1 MRLSRGELRRRRLVT
16 PDLFLLFL
24 ELADEA
30 FFVDCAMAAGVS
42 AAKPAHKIRSAS
54 TPTDCQ
60 RLRTTLCL
68 LSPKI
73 GAHNGTVVFGQAAY
87 QFVIEVIAAR
97 GRSIAITLPIG
108 RTALLDVVLQA
119 VIYIFVFASLGDFG
133 LVVQLDF
140 IHQQAG
146 KTLCL
151 AVNVRLFERH
161 LRKRVCGRRGS
172 GRRCYA
178 YRFGFCNRSRFL
190 GGSWSNM
197 LGSMPGKGIRIS
209 RNRLRLRR
217 GLCSFLDRSIRSSF
231 LRRLLA

>member
-1 MRLSRGELRRRRLVT
+1 MRRSRGELRRRRLLA
-16 PDLFLLFL
+16 PALAGLFLLFL

-30 FFVDCAMAAGVS
+30 LFVDCATAAGAS

-87 QFVIEVIAAR
+87 QFVIEIIAAR
-97 GRSIAITLPIG
+97 GRSIAITLPVS
-108 RTALLDVVLQA
+108 RTALLD
-119 VIYIFVFASLGDFG
+119 
-133 LVVQLDF
+133 F
-140 IHQQAG
+140 ILQQAG

-151 AVNVRLFERH
+151 AVNIRLFGRH
-161 LRKRVCGRRGS
+161 LGRRVRHRRGS
-172 GRRCYA
+172 SRRCYA
-178 YRFGFCNRSRFL
+178 YRFGFCYCSRL
-190 GGSWSNM
+190 LDRSWSYM
-197 LGSMPGKGIRIS
+197 LGSMPGKGIRVR

>member
-1 MRLSRGELRRRRLVT
+1 MRRSRGELRRRRLLA
-16 PDLFLLFL
+16 PALAGLFLLFL

-30 FFVDCAMAAGVS
+30 LFVDCATAAGAS

-54 TPTDCQ
+54 IPTDCQ
-60 RLRTTLCL
+60 RLRTTLYL

-119 VIYIFVFASLGDFG
+119 VIDIFVLASLGDFG

-140 IHQQAG
+140 IHQQDG

-151 AVNVRLFERH
+151 AVNDRLFRRH
-161 LRKRVCGRRGS
+161 LRKSVCGQHVTAR
-172 GRRCYA
+172 
-178 YRFGFCNRSRFL
+178 
-190 GGSWSNM
+190 
-197 LGSMPGKGIRIS
+197 
-209 RNRLRLRR
+209 
-217 GLCSFLDRSIRSSF
+217 DR
-231 LRRLLA
+231 

>member
-1 MRLSRGELRRRRLVT
+1 MRRSRGELRRRRLVV
-16 PDLFLLFL
+16 PALVGLFLLFL
-24 ELADEA
+24 KLADEA
-30 FFVDCAMAAGVS
+30 LFVDCATAAGAS
-42 AAKPAHKIRSAS
+42 AKPAHKIRSAS

-60 RLRTTLCL
+60 RLRTTLYL

-133 LVVQLDF
+133 LIVQLDF

-151 AVNVRLFERH
+151 AVNVRRFGRH

-172 GRRCYA
+172 GR
-178 YRFGFCNRSRFL
+178 
-190 GGSWSNM
+190 
-197 LGSMPGKGIRIS
+197 
-209 RNRLRLRR
+209 
-217 GLCSFLDRSIRSSF
+217 
-231 LRRLLA
+231 